1 LYTYAL
7 FVYHSAPPPHLHSFP
22 TRRSSDLPFLPS
34 RTNRHPSFASAV
46 RSRGRNDHGDG
57 GVSISVGS
65 MKSAIVS
72 SHASYFGNAAASRV
86 ENLLISRSVSALSG
100 PRSSERPS
108 GKGVND
114 AGLRGN
120 S

>member
-34 RTNRHPSFASAV
+34 RTNRHPSLASAV

-65 MKSAIVS
+65 TKSAIVS
-72 SHASYFGNAAASRV
+72 SHASYFGNAAASRDRKSTRLNSSHV
-86 ENLLISRSVSALSG
+86 SISYAVFCL
-100 PRSSERPS
+100 
-108 GKGVND
+108 KKKKNQ
-114 AGLRGN
+114 
-120 S
+120 